1 MNTFFPLKILD
12 NFPKNAEDNVRQP
25 KKFQFF
31 CIPHPRQVGEDLVIA
46 FYLNES
52 FCEFVHLPLVQKNR
66 DTVKA
71 ESLRRLSPNPEIN

>member
-1 MNTFFPLKILD
+1 MSGNLRSFSSSAYLTRGRWVKI
-12 NFPKNAEDNVRQP
+12 
-25 KKFQFF
+25 
-31 CIPHPRQVGEDLVIA
+31 LVIA